1 MSQGPQVN
9 MDFIE
14 TFLCAREFPEGYSRE
29 ENPVNQRS
37 HPTMEEL
44 DIGSPFLSKLARSV
58 AIDPGMLS
66 LESDFRQKHYLG
78 SSSG

>member
-1 MSQGPQVN
+1 

-44 DIGSPFLSKLARSV
+44 DIGSPLSVKARPLRCDRSWHALV
-58 AIDPGMLS
+58 GV
-66 LESDFRQKHYLG
+66 
-78 SSSG
+78 